1 MKKRNKGVT
10 LIALVVTIIVL
21 LILAGVSIRLLFGNG
36 GMIDRARQARFNTT
50 IRALEENAT
59 LQRLE
64 DQDLNK
70 ENEEVIRND
79 GEVTKEEKDNIISN
93 IPTLN
98 QTVMDLNQGQTVYDR
113 PLYWYAKEDTEDY
126 YKHEYIIDMET
137 LTVYDYTGDE
147 FLGKIWH
154 TLDVGYD
161 LGNEGEGGD
170 EGEELPEGYIRLYL
184 QYPEGS
190 TNRQWRLGSPGELR
204 DNPSLMWQDYGEGPI
219 VIPITRTQDVWIRYN
234 LGEEEVTV
242 APPGQIVVDIRQEPV
257 QEDGKTKKVK
267 IDIKYEEGST
277 DQQYKIGNSEWM
289 DYTGPFEVY
298 ENCIIEAKA
307 KKMVD
312 IKTSTGEVI
321 GQAEVKG
328 SDKVQIN
335 SFTEDQPED
344 ESLPAPTLQQLSPTG
359 NEKARVEIT
368 YPEQATGDKV
378 YRVNSGVELKYTQT
392 LLINEWGNTIT
403 AYYYTED
410 GKKSPE
416 ASITI
421 KKQASKLDVDIYVSP
436 DPGVVRDAQTVKVA
450 ISYDGN
456 ATTKQYKIDN
466 GNWQNYTEPFE
477 ISEDCVITAQAR
489 NQDGGNGVATST
501 IKFAEPTRPVISES
515 LDSSKK
521 KATISITYDEIAE
534 KKQYRIGNGELQ
546 DYTGPF
552 EVTENT
558 TIYAIATTK
567 KGKTAESTKEIRDI
581 VKIEKPSIQYQL
593 SEDKKKATVTIQY
606 DDINA
611 VTKQYKIG
619 NGALQNYVGPFEV
632 TEDTTIYAINTDSE
646 GNSAD
651 AQSNVT
657 GIIPIQKPEISYELS
672 ADKRKATVTIQY
684 DEIAT
689 SKQYKIGN
697 EVLQDYTGPFEVTEN
712 TTIYAVNNDGKG
724 HSAEA
729 SKSITGISKLQAPKI
744 SYQLSQDKKKAT
756 VTIQYDETATR
767 KQYKIGDGPLQDYTE
782 PFEVTEN
789 NTVIYAE
796 SEDALQAVTNAET
809 TITGIIPI
817 QKPEITYQLSEDN
830 AKATV
835 TIQYDETATRKQY
848 KIGEGDLQDYTGPFE
863 VTENTTIYAIN
874 TDANENSA
882 DATATIS
889 GISEKLEVNIIA
901 NPDTEDIVESV
912 EVSIEYDE
920 KATIKQ
926 YSINGNTLQ
935 DYTGPFQVTTKS
947 TIRAIAKNDGNGYG
961 EAVKNIT
968 NLPQG
973 VTAPKIKDTR
983 TTEDEGDIANITIEY
998 DENTTIKKYAINSN
1012 PIQDYTN
1019 GFAVRENGTVITA
1032 YASDN
1037 FGNTAQSTY
1046 TVNNLRRYTLIDQ
1059 GKYYQIK
1066 LNYPEGST
1074 NREYKYKSTG
1084 EWKEYKEDG
1093 FILVKSEYEDELIQ
1107 NGELIK
1113 IEVEPGR
1120 YVDFTGHWY
1129 IFDGNVFTM
1138 VEDIYMRWDDGQSKP
1153 IRTPVQIIPVQTEY
1167 TDRVDVIILYPTTAI
1182 KKQYKVNDG
1191 EWLDYTQQ
1199 LVVTTAGT
1207 TITAR
1212 AQYEDGTWSDE
1223 VSVTINNIY
1232 PDNLVEIK
1240 TPEDLDAI
1248 RNNVNG
1254 NFIIKNEIDLSEYE
1268 NWIPIPGFTG
1278 KLFGDKNTISNLTI
1292 TSGTNVGLFETL
1304 GATAEVHD
1312 ITFENVN
1319 INTATLSGAV
1329 AGTTQSG
1336 SLVKGIKVTGNIST
1350 TYTAGGIVSNNNGTI
1365 ENCTVE
1371 AEINADSA
1379 VSKAGG
1385 IVATNYGKIK
1395 GCYVKGKVKSI
1406 NGSSATYAGH
1416 AGGIAGNC
1424 NSGSEII
1431 ECINESE
1438 VTGEHIA
1445 GGIVGNVIDA
1455 TKITKCY
1462 NIGKVKQT
1470 ARWGA
1475 YIGGIVG
1482 SSSPD
1487 NNVTINDCFN
1497 IGKLEGTKFVG
1508 GIVASANNKVTIEN
1522 SYNVGKINST
1532 AGSKGAILATGN
1544 ASIANAYYITEGC
1557 IVNTTYGDKGTE
1569 LETYEEGTKQANYA
1583 GFDFETI
1590 WEIQEGKSM
1599 PYLKG
1604 MAVPEK
1610 VIIENIDTKFQGEGK
1625 GTEEDPYQIKTAED
1639 MNNVRKSP
1647 TTNFKIMNEID
1658 LSEYEN
1664 WEPIQNFTGKLMGEG
1679 NKVSNLTITS
1689 GSNVGLFESLGETA
1703 EVEDIIFENVN
1714 ITGSTGYTGTVAGQT
1729 ENGSIIKGIKVTGN
1743 IGSGNR
1749 VGGIVGNSSGK
1760 IVGAITKGKVTTTYT
1775 STSYIGGIIGYSNNA
1790 NSEITECIN
1799 ESEVIGKYYVGGI
1812 IGYGNGSV
1820 TKSYNEGRIKI
1831 ESTASSTYVGGIV
1844 GYIYRTNV
1852 TTVEDCYNIG
1862 EIEGNK
1868 YAGGIVG
1875 YPGAKTTINN
1885 NYNAGK
1891 ITSTAGNA
1899 GAIVGTTYSGFVLT
1913 NAYYITEGSIVQGE
1927 GTEIATYEEGTKQAI
1942 YTGFDF
1948 DTIWEIQ
1955 EGKSMPYLKGMVVP
1969 EKVIIE
1975 NIDTKFQGEGK
1986 GTEEDPY
1993 QIKTKEDLKNIE
2005 KSLSACFKLMN
2016 DIDLQEEENW
2026 EPIQNF
2032 TGKLR
2037 GKGNRISNL
2046 TITSGTNVGLFE
2058 SLGATAEV
2066 DDIIFENV
2074 NITGSTGYTGTVA
2087 GQTENGSIIKG
2098 IKVTGNISSGS
2109 HVGGIVGYNQGTI
2122 ENCSV
2127 DMEISG
2133 TRQYTGGIAGQA
2145 SGKIVGAI
2153 TKGKVTTSYT
2163 STSYVGGIA
2172 GYSDSNSEI
2181 IECINESEVIGKNC
2195 AGGIIGYGSGSGNI
2209 KKTYNEGK
2217 IKSQSYVG
2225 GIVGQ
2230 LPSSTTMT
2238 IENCYNIGEVEGD
2251 QYTGGIVGFPNSR
2264 TTIKNT
2270 YNAGKITSTAAAAG
2284 GITGVAATTS
2294 KLTNAY
2300 YVAEGSLVQRN
2311 ENGREIATYEEG
2323 TKQANY
2329 EGFDFD
2335 TIWEIQ
2341 EGKSMPYLKGMTIP
2355 EKVVIENIDT
2365 KFQGEGK
2372 GTEEDPYLIKTAED
2386 MNNIRKS
2393 PSANFKIMNEID
2405 LSEYENWEPIQN
2417 FRGKLIGEGNKITN
2431 LTITS
2436 GTNVGLFETLGA
2448 NAEVHDITFENVNI
2462 KGSTGYTG
2470 TVAGQAE
2477 SESIVQRIKV
2487 TGNISSGNYAGGILG
2502 DTQGT
2507 IENCSVDMEITGSG
2521 QYAGGIAGQ
2530 TTGESAKIV
2539 GSITKGKVT
2548 TSYTSTSYVGG
2559 IAGNNSHVNSEIIEC
2574 INESEVTGKYYAGG
2588 IIAIGNGNITKS
2600 YNTGKIVLNSTGK
2613 NTYVG
2618 GIVGAVNS
2626 VIKIENCYNIGEIEG
2641 NQYAGG
2647 IIGYRNSATT
2657 TTTTT
2662 IINSYN
2668 AGKVISTAGS
2678 AGAIA
2683 GATYSGVVLT
2693 NVYYI
2698 TEGSVVQGTYG
2709 TEIATY
2715 EEGAKQ
2721 ANYAG
2726 FDFDTIWEIQEGK
2739 TMPYLKGM
2747 TIPDQVYLSNH

>member
-10 LIALVVTIIVL
+10 LIALIVTIIVL

-161 LGNEGEGGD
+161 VGNEGEGGD

-344 ESLPAPTLQQLSPTG
+344 ESLPAPTLQQLSSTG

-421 KKQASKLDVDIYVSP
+421 KQQASKLDVDIYVSP

-489 NQDGGNGVATST
+489 NEDGGNGVATST

-619 NGALQNYVGPFEV
+619 NGTLQNYVGPFEV

-697 EVLQDYTGPFEVTEN
+697 EALQDYTGPFEVTEN
-712 TTIYAVNNDGKG
+712 TIIYAVNNDGKG

-789 NTVIYAE
+789 NTIIYAE

-835 TIQYDETATRKQY
+835 TIQYDEVAVKKQY

-863 VTENTTIYAIN
+863 VTDNTTIYAIN

-920 KATIKQ
+920 NATIKQ

-1084 EWKEYKEDG
+1084 EWKPYKEDG

-1153 IRTPVQIIPVQTEY
+1153 IKTPVQIIPVQTEY

-1182 KKQYKVNDG
+1182 KKQYKINDG

-1232 PDNLVEIK
+1232 PDNLVEIR
-1240 TPEDLDAI
+1240 TPEELDAI

-1268 NWIPIPGFTG
+1268 NWVPIPGFTG
-1278 KLFGDKNTISNLTI
+1278 KLYGDKNTISNLTITSGSNVGLFETLGATAEVHDITFENVNITGSTGYTGTVAGQTESGSIIKGIKVAGNISSGSYTGGIVGNNQGEIENCSVDMEIAGTGQYTGGIAGRTSAKIVGAITKGKVTTSYILASYVGGIAGYSTDSQITECINESEVTGRNVGGIAGGGSGTGSITKSYNTGKISGNTTSSNSYTYIGGIAGYIDRNATFTIENCYNIGEVAGEGTSGYQYAGGIIGYSYTTKTTTITNSYNAGKVSATSGYTGAITSLNVTLKNAYYITEGSVVQGTYGTEIATYEEGTKQENYVGFDFDTVWEIQEGKSMPYLKGMTIPEKVIIENIDTKFQGEGKGTEEDPYLIKTAEDMNNVRKSPSANFKMMNEIDLSEYENWEPIQNFTGKLKGEGNKITNLTI

-1319 INTATLSGAV
+1319 I
-1329 AGTTQSG
+1329 
-1336 SLVKGIKVTGNIST
+1336 
-1350 TYTAGGIVSNNNGTI
+1350 
-1365 ENCTVE
+1365 
-1371 AEINADSA
+1371 
-1379 VSKAGG
+1379 
-1385 IVATNYGKIK
+1385 
-1395 GCYVKGKVKSI
+1395 
-1406 NGSSATYAGH
+1406 
-1416 AGGIAGNC
+1416 
-1424 NSGSEII
+1424 
-1431 ECINESE
+1431 
-1438 VTGEHIA
+1438 
-1445 GGIVGNVIDA
+1445 
-1455 TKITKCY
+1455 
-1462 NIGKVKQT
+1462 
-1470 ARWGA
+1470 
-1475 YIGGIVG
+1475 
-1482 SSSPD
+1482 
-1487 NNVTINDCFN
+1487 
-1497 IGKLEGTKFVG
+1497 
-1508 GIVASANNKVTIEN
+1508 
-1522 SYNVGKINST
+1522 
-1532 AGSKGAILATGN
+1532 
-1544 ASIANAYYITEGC
+1544 
-1557 IVNTTYGDKGTE
+1557 
-1569 LETYEEGTKQANYA
+1569 
-1583 GFDFETI
+1583 
-1590 WEIQEGKSM
+1590 
-1599 PYLKG
+1599 
-1604 MAVPEK
+1604 
-1610 VIIENIDTKFQGEGK
+1610 
-1625 GTEEDPYQIKTAED
+1625 
-1639 MNNVRKSP
+1639 
-1647 TTNFKIMNEID
+1647 
-1658 LSEYEN
+1658 
-1664 WEPIQNFTGKLMGEG
+1664 
-1679 NKVSNLTITS
+1679 
-1689 GSNVGLFESLGETA
+1689 
-1703 EVEDIIFENVN
+1703 
-1714 ITGSTGYTGTVAGQT
+1714 TGSTGYTGTVAGQAQS
-1729 ENGSIIKGIKVTGN
+1729 GSITQGIKVTGN
-1743 IGSGNR
+1743 ISSGNYT
-1749 VGGIVGNSSGK
+1749 GGIVGYNQGEIENCSVDMEIRSSG
-1760 IVGAITKGKVTTTYT
+1760 TYA
-1775 STSYIGGIIGYSNNA
+1775 GGITGNNTGKIKGSIVKGNVMTGTYRGGITGYSSSG
-1790 NSEITECIN
+1790 SEITECIN
-1799 ESEVIGKYYVGGI
+1799 ESEVTGRNAGGI
-1812 IGYGNGSV
+1812 TGYASGTVSI
-1820 TKSYNEGRIKI
+1820 TKSYNI
-1831 ESTASSTYVGGIV
+1831 
-1844 GYIYRTNV
+1844 
-1852 TTVEDCYNIG
+1852 
-1862 EIEGNK
+1862 
-1868 YAGGIVG
+1868 
-1875 YPGAKTTINN
+1875 
-1885 NYNAGK
+1885 GK
-1891 ITSTAGNA
+1891 ISGN
-1899 GAIVGTTYSGFVLT
+1899 
-1913 NAYYITEGSIVQGE
+1913 
-1927 GTEIATYEEGTKQAI
+1927 
-1942 YTGFDF
+1942 
-1948 DTIWEIQ
+1948 
-1955 EGKSMPYLKGMVVP
+1955 
-1969 EKVIIE
+1969 
-1975 NIDTKFQGEGK
+1975 
-1986 GTEEDPY
+1986 
-1993 QIKTKEDLKNIE
+1993 
-2005 KSLSACFKLMN
+2005 
-2016 DIDLQEEENW
+2016 
-2026 EPIQNF
+2026 
-2032 TGKLR
+2032 
-2037 GKGNRISNL
+2037 
-2046 TITSGTNVGLFE
+2046 
-2058 SLGATAEV
+2058 
-2066 DDIIFENV
+2066 
-2074 NITGSTGYTGTVA
+2074 
-2087 GQTENGSIIKG
+2087 
-2098 IKVTGNISSGS
+2098 
-2109 HVGGIVGYNQGTI
+2109 
-2122 ENCSV
+2122 
-2127 DMEISG
+2127 
-2133 TRQYTGGIAGQA
+2133 
-2145 SGKIVGAI
+2145 
-2153 TKGKVTTSYT
+2153 TTSSNSYT
-2163 STSYVGGIA
+2163 YIGGIA
-2172 GYSDSNSEI
+2172 GYIDRN
-2181 IECINESEVIGKNC
+2181 
-2195 AGGIIGYGSGSGNI
+2195 A
-2209 KKTYNEGK
+2209 TF
-2217 IKSQSYVG
+2217 
-2225 GIVGQ
+2225 
-2230 LPSSTTMT
+2230 T
-2238 IENCYNIGEVEGD
+2238 IENCYNIGEV
-2251 QYTGGIVGFPNSR
+2251 
-2264 TTIKNT
+2264 
-2270 YNAGKITSTAAAAG
+2270 AG
-2284 GITGVAATTS
+2284 
-2294 KLTNAY
+2294 
-2300 YVAEGSLVQRN
+2300 
-2311 ENGREIATYEEG
+2311 EG
-2323 TKQANY
+2323 T
-2329 EGFDFD
+2329 
-2335 TIWEIQ
+2335 
-2341 EGKSMPYLKGMTIP
+2341 
-2355 EKVVIENIDT
+2355 
-2365 KFQGEGK
+2365 
-2372 GTEEDPYLIKTAED
+2372 
-2386 MNNIRKS
+2386 
-2393 PSANFKIMNEID
+2393 
-2405 LSEYENWEPIQN
+2405 
-2417 FRGKLIGEGNKITN
+2417 
-2431 LTITS
+2431 S
-2436 GTNVGLFETLGA
+2436 G
-2448 NAEVHDITFENVNI
+2448 
-2462 KGSTGYTG
+2462 Y
-2470 TVAGQAE
+2470 
-2477 SESIVQRIKV
+2477 
-2487 TGNISSGNYAGGILG
+2487 
-2502 DTQGT
+2502 
-2507 IENCSVDMEITGSG
+2507 
-2521 QYAGGIAGQ
+2521 
-2530 TTGESAKIV
+2530 
-2539 GSITKGKVT
+2539 
-2548 TSYTSTSYVGG
+2548 
-2559 IAGNNSHVNSEIIEC
+2559 
-2574 INESEVTGKYYAGG
+2574 
-2588 IIAIGNGNITKS
+2588 
-2600 YNTGKIVLNSTGK
+2600 
-2613 NTYVG
+2613 
-2618 GIVGAVNS
+2618 
-2626 VIKIENCYNIGEIEG
+2626 
-2641 NQYAGG
+2641 QYAGG
-2647 IIGYRNSATT
+2647 IIGYSYTT
-2657 TTTTT
+2657 KTTT
-2662 IINSYN
+2662 ITNSYN
-2668 AGKVISTAGS
+2668 AGKVS
-2678 AGAIA
+2678 ATSGYTGAI
-2683 GATYSGVVLT
+2683 TSSNVTLT

-2698 TEGSVVQGTYG
+2698 TEGSIAQGNG

-2726 FDFDTIWEIQEGK
+2726 FDFETIWEIQEGK